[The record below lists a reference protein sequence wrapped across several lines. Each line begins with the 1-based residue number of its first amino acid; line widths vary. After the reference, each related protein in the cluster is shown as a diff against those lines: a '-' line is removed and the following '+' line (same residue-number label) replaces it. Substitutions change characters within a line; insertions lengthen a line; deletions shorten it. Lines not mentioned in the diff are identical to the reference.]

1 MRNEIDGRTELTG
14 ANIVK
19 QNGQAVIRLS
29 KELHVTQCRIA
40 ELF

>member
-1 MRNEIDGRTELTG
+1 MRKGIDGQRELTG
-14 ANIVK
+14 ANILK
-19 QNGQAVIRLS
+19 QNGQAVIRLF